1 MDIKALLEQFAT
13 HPGVTALQQ
22 TLRQESVRNLYL
34 SGLTGSAAALTMAS
48 LFSKG
53 QTSLLCVLNDLE
65 EAGYFYHDLC
75 QLTGGDQIC
84 FFPSAYRRDIKYGH
98 IDSANEIL
106 RTEALNLLQE
116 PDRPFMLVSY
126 PEALAERVVSQA
138 VLQQNTLR
146 IHQGDR
152 LDHQFVCDVLHSYGF
167 QLVDYVYEPGQFA
180 IRGSIIDVFSYS
192 YEFPYR
198 IDFFGDEIESIRS
211 FNVETQLSKE
221 KLETIYIVPEM
232 RNDSQKSASLLAS
245 LPDSTLSLIHI

>member
-84 FFPSAYRRDIKYGH
+84 FFPSA
-98 IDSANEIL
+98 
-106 RTEALNLLQE
+106 
-116 PDRPFMLVSY
+116 
-126 PEALAERVVSQA
+126 
-138 VLQQNTLR
+138 
-146 IHQGDR
+146 
-152 LDHQFVCDVLHSYGF
+152 
-167 QLVDYVYEPGQFA
+167 
-180 IRGSIIDVFSYS
+180 
-192 YEFPYR
+192 
-198 IDFFGDEIESIRS
+198 
-211 FNVETQLSKE
+211 
-221 KLETIYIVPEM
+221 
-232 RNDSQKSASLLAS
+232 
-245 LPDSTLSLIHI
+245 